1 MPLKPMNNLDIIFE
15 DSAILVVNKP
25 AGLIVNTS
33 QTSGDVTLQN
43 LVAATIVEDPKDVT
57 DEETDFRLRK
67 GIVHRLDKDTSG
79 VLLIAKTED
88 AFTKIQEQFKARE
101 VEKEYLALAIGPI
114 ADDVF
119 EINAPLKRNPRLR
132 FKYAV
137 VADGKDAM
145 TRFEKIKE
153 LEIDSDKLTLL
164 KVSPKTGRTHQIR
177 VHLAAFGHPIVGDVI
192 YSSKK
197 QLERWS
203 PFFVRMMLH
212 AHKITF
218 THPVSGERVT
228 LEAPLPKEFV
238 I

>member
-1 MPLKPMNNLDIIFE
+1 MNNLDIIFE
-15 DSAILVVNKP
+15 DAYILVVNKP

-43 LVAATIVEDPKDVT
+43 LVAATMVEDPKNVT

-79 VLLIAKTED
+79 VLLIAKTEE
-88 AFTKIQEQFKARE
+88 AFSNIQEQFKGRK
-101 VEKEYLALAIGPI
+101 VEKEYIALAIGAI
-114 ADDVF
+114 KDDVF
-119 EINAPLKRNPRLR
+119 EINAPLKRNPRMR

-145 TRFEKIKE
+145 TKFEKMKE
-153 LEIDSDKLTLL
+153 LSIDSEILTMLRVL
-164 KVSPKTGRTHQIR
+164 PKTGRTHQIR

-192 YSSKK
+192 YSTKK
-197 QLERWS
+197 QLEKWGV
-203 PFFVRMMLH
+203 FFGRMMLH
-212 AHKITF
+212 AHKITLI
-218 THPVSGERVT
+218 HPISGERCT
-228 LEAPLPKEFV
+228 FEAPLPKEFV